1 MMATAAP
8 TLTDDNAKMG
18 LRWYVL
24 IITMLVYTINIADR
38 YVMSTVLEPIRLEL
52 QLTDSGIA
60 FLTGVSLALFYVTMG
75 IPLSWVADRY
85 NRKNLLA
92 ASIAAW
98 SVMTTLCGLSKG
110 YTQLLLARIGVGIGE
125 AGGTP
130 ACNAIIGDYFPA
142 KRRPMAMTIF
152 ALGAPLGA
160 WLGAD
165 MAGAVSHAYGWRAA
179 FLVLGIPGVVLA
191 LIVYFTVKEPMRGRL
206 DAVSDA
212 ATPTLLESLKFI
224 RTQKSA
230 FHVIMGS
237 GVSALWGW
245 GLMWFTPTFIQR
257 TYGVNEGV
265 AGGIVGPIHLVMG
278 IGASLLTAWLLSKP
292 SFIDP
297 RRIVYLLAAV
307 TGLATIPSII
317 AYYTH
322 SLPLA
327 TAMWWIF
334 IPAIYFYIGPAFA
347 LGQNLAPPKMRAM
360 FTAIALLVANVF
372 NLIVAPQ
379 AVGLMSDY
387 FAGPGGADAASL
399 RSALLVLAPTGFWA
413 TYHYWAAAKTIV
425 DDQKRA
431 VGDV

>member
-1 MMATAAP
+1 MATTAP
-8 TLTDDNAKMG
+8 INAEETSSMG

-52 QLTDSGIA
+52 KLTDGGIA

-98 SVMTTLCGLSKG
+98 SVMTTLCGLSRG
-110 YTQLLLARIGVGIGE
+110 YSDLLLARIGVGIGE

-130 ACNAIIGDYFPA
+130 ACNAIVGDYFPA
-142 KRRPMAMTIF
+142 NRRPMAMTIF
-152 ALGAPLGA
+152 ALGAPIGA

-165 MAGAVSHAYGWRAA
+165 MAGAVANAYGWRAA
-179 FLVLGIPGVVLA
+179 FLVLGIPGILLA
-191 LIVYFTVKEPMRGRL
+191 LIVYFTVKEPKRGCL
-206 DAVSDA
+206 DAVSEGA
-212 ATPTLLESLKFI
+212 APTFMETLKFL
-224 RTQKSA
+224 RTQKAA

-245 GLMWFTPTFIQR
+245 GLMWFTPTFLQR
-257 TYGVNEGV
+257 SYGLDVGA

-292 SFIDP
+292 SYTDP
-297 RRIVYLLAAV
+297 RRIVYLLGSVTAV
-307 TGLATIPSII
+307 ATIPSII
-317 AYYTH
+317 AFWTH

-327 TAMWWIF
+327 TVMLWVF

-347 LGQNLAPPKMRAM
+347 LGQNLAPPRMRAM

-379 AVGLMSDY
+379 AVGWMSDY

-399 RSALLVLAPTGFWA
+399 RTALLILAPTGFWA
-413 TYHYWAAAKTIV
+413 AYHYFAAAKYIV
-425 DDQKRA
+425 EDQQRA
-431 VGDV
+431 VGYV

>member
-1 MMATAAP
+1 MASVIMAETKRD
-8 TLTDDNAKMG
+8 TTFK
-18 LRWYVL
+18 LRWYIL
-24 IITMLVYTINIADR
+24 FITMLVYTINIADR

-52 QLTDSGIA
+52 KLTDGGIA

-98 SVMTTLCGLSKG
+98 SVMTTMCGLSRG
-110 YTQLLLARIGVGIGE
+110 YSQLLLARMGVGIGE

-142 KRRPMAMTIF
+142 DRRPMAMTIF
-152 ALGAPLGA
+152 ALGAPIGA

-165 MAGAVSHAYGWRAA
+165 MAGAVAHAYGWRAA
-179 FLVLGIPGVVLA
+179 FLVLGVPGVVLA
-191 LIVYFTVKEPMRGRL
+191 LVVYFTVKEPKRGQL

-212 ATPTLLESLKFI
+212 AAPTLMESLRFI
-224 RTQKSA
+224 RSQKAA

-257 TYGVNEGV
+257 TYHLDVGA
-265 AGGIVGPIHLVMG
+265 AGAVVGPIHLVMG
-278 IGASLLTAWLLSKP
+278 ISASLLTAWLLARP
-292 SFIDP
+292 AFVDP
-297 RRIVYLLAAV
+297 RRIVYLLGAV
-307 TGLATIPSII
+307 TGVATIPSII

-322 SLPLA
+322 SLPVA

-347 LGQNLAPPKMRAM
+347 LGQNLAPPRMRAM

-379 AVGLMSDY
+379 VVGWMSDY

-399 RSALLVLAPTGFWA
+399 RTALLILAPTGFWA
-413 TYHYWAAAKTIV
+413 AFHYFAAAKTIIA
-425 DDQKRA
+425 DQERA
-431 VGDV
+431 VGHV